1 MTIPA
6 GIQRK
11 TKNNAKNERAN
22 TAWQK
27 SKRENRP
34 YQQYNSR
41 TNTWGK
47 ITEPSKVTE

>member
-1 MTIPA
+1 MKPV
-6 GIQRK
+6 GMSQK
-11 TKNNAKNERAN
+11 LKNNAKNERAN

-34 YQQYNSR
+34 YQQYNSH